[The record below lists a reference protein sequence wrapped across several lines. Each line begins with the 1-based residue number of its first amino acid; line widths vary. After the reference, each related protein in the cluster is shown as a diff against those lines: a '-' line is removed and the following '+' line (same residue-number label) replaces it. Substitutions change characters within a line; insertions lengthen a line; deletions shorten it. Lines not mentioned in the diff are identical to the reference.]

1 MDQRTGDDKHLVER
15 PGHWYPLGVSETL
28 EILHHDDAVIAVHK
42 PSGWLVHRGWARDGE
57 ILVDHVRA
65 LAGQRTVHPVHRLD
79 RGTSGVVL
87 FALDPASARTLAAA
101 FERGEVHK
109 RYLALVRGTPPDEGL
124 IDHPIR
130 RGRSPERV
138 DAITSYR
145 HLQTVDAQPR
155 TLSLVEARPHTGRL
169 HQIRRHLKHLGHP
182 VIGDANYGRTELNR
196 AIAERY
202 GLRRLALHA
211 WSLELPHPATGE
223 PLRLETPPPLDLT
236 GPLVRMGFL
245 SLWGTAASR
254 TR

>member
-1 MDQRTGDDKHLVER
+1 VVH
-15 PGHWYPLGVSETL
+15 PGHWYPHGVAPFP
-28 EILHHDDAVIAVHK
+28 EILYRDESVIAVHK

-65 LAGQRTVHPVHRLD
+65 ITGQRTVHPIHRLD

-101 FERGEVHK
+101 FERGDVHK
-109 RYLALVRGTPPDEGL
+109 RYLALVRGCPPEEGL

-130 RGRSPERV
+130 KGKSHDRV
-138 DAITSYR
+138 DAVTAYR
-145 HLQTVDAQPR
+145 RLATVDAEPR
-155 TLSLVEARPHTGRL
+155 TLSLVEVLPRTGRL

-182 VIGDANYGRTELNR
+182 VIGDSNYGRTELNR

-223 PLRLETPPPLDLT
+223 PLHLETPPPLDLT
-236 GPLVRMGFL
+236 GPLARIGLL
-245 SLWGTAASR
+245 SSWGTTASR